1 MKLLFTRHGQT
12 EWNVLG
18 KVQGRADISLNEK
31 GKEQARK
38 TAEKLQNE
46 DFDLIICSP
55 LKRARET
62 AEIINI
68 GRNVP
73 VIYDETIAERDFG
86 EFEGVQKE
94 EFDFP
99 AFWSYKKNENYVSA
113 ENIKKFFKRIYTF
126 IEDIKKKYKDK
137 TILIVSHGGVS
148 IPFQCYFAE
157 IPDMDSLLPM
167 GIDNCEVLKYNF

>member
-94 EFDFP
+94 EFDFC
-99 AFWSYKKNENYVSA
+99 
-113 ENIKKFFKRIYTF
+113 I
-126 IEDIKKKYKDK
+126 
-137 TILIVSHGGVS
+137 H
-148 IPFQCYFAE
+148 
-157 IPDMDSLLPM
+157 
-167 GIDNCEVLKYNF
+167 VLKCFSHNYWMDYPQIYICRLYF